1 MIDFGGWA
9 SEAYRVPTAEA
20 PEIDTSSS
28 QADEG
33 SSGD

>member
-20 PEIDTSSS
+20 PDPDDRATAS
-28 QADEG
+28 D
-33 SSGD
+33 DDRKKR